1 MVNITSIINPQ
12 IDGKNLTQISLNN
25 NNYQNN
31 LNPAPI
37 TAIIFGIFTIIAI
50 ILNIS
55 LFCYIIL
62 QRLYQNFISSHFI
75 AHLCIT
81 NLVCLLLLM
90 PLFLYSVF
98 TGQGAFENFSFMC
111 KLQSLL
117 ACSVWTVVQLMVLC
131 ISGVHLLTFARIHY
145 EQLFG
150 LPPNILCGLSWLI
163 SLSLSLPCVTN
174 SDVVRYDEHLRQC
187 IWGST
192 DSAYKFLTYILIF
205 GMVIPCSLSSYAYIR
220 VLGILYHSPIVFQ
233 SIGLYKSRFLVY
245 AFLASPF
252 YTLPIFVVSIAG
264 TDKFAST
271 PWVPILSTFTA
282 YFQSIIS
289 PILYGSSLFLMKEE
303 DMALTARAHKAGP
316 NSYQPVQLQVPGQH
330 L

>member
-1 MVNITSIINPQ
+1 MEN
-12 IDGKNLTQISLNN
+12 KNFSEILFDNN
-25 NNYQNN
+25 NKNFESS
-31 LNPAPI
+31 PAPI
-37 TAIIFGIFTIIAI
+37 TAVIFSIFTIIAI

-55 LFCYIIL
+55 LFCYIIA

-98 TGQGAFENFSFMC
+98 TGQGAFENASFMC

-117 ACSVWTVVQLMVLC
+117 SCSVWTVVQLMVLC

-163 SLSLSLPCVTN
+163 SLSLSLPCMTN
-174 SDVVRYDEHLRQC
+174 SNVVRYDEHLRQC

-205 GMVIPCSLSSYAYIR
+205 GLVIPCSLSSYAYIR

-252 YTLPIFVVSIAG
+252 YTLPIFVVSMVG
-264 TDKFAST
+264 TDKFSST
-271 PWVPILSTFTA
+271 PWIPMFSTFTA

-289 PILYGSSLFLMKEE
+289 PLLYGSSLFLMKEE

-316 NSYQPVQLQVPGQH
+316 NSYQPVQLQIPGQH